1 MKGCKSRR
9 KSRKRNVRKN
19 KGGKKKRHIITRKN
33 KRKRRRRTK
42 KRKRG
47 GVKTKSAFTKS
58 SGLLPNRGVIKPLQ
72 HKRLK
77 KPLQHK
83 RLKELKKRLTR
94 SPTIKNL
101 QQLKNFKPIAKK
113 TEEQSNEHSDS
124 DSDSELS
131 TIFHNMQTP
140 TEGSREHNSEKT
152 LLSPKPDK

>member
-47 GVKTKSAFTKS
+47 GVKTKRSAFTKR
-58 SGLLPNRGVIKPLQ
+58 SGLLPNRGVIKP
-72 HKRLK
+72 
-77 KPLQHK
+77 PQHK

-94 SPTIKNL
+94 SPTMKNL

-124 DSDSELS
+124 DSDSELTS
-131 TIFHNMQTP
+131 IFHNMQTP
-140 TEGSREHNSEKT
+140 TEGSRKHNSEKT

>member
-47 GVKTKSAFTKS
+47 GVKTKRSAFTKR
-58 SGLLPNRGVIKPLQ
+58 SGLLPPNRGVINP
-72 HKRLK
+72 
-77 KPLQHK
+77 PQHK

-124 DSDSELS
+124 DSDSDSELT